1 MRCIQMCTLNCE
13 GELSSVSCKVVLVR
27 LGGISPFT
35 SHMNRVMLLAHHAA
49 KNRWVKHGLRLA
61 GARLRLEDGSGHGI
75 CYGNHMPRNSLI
87 V

>member
-13 GELSSVSCKVVLVR
+13 GELSSVSCKLVLVR
-27 LGGISPFT
+27 PGGISPFT
-35 SHMNRVMLLAHHAA
+35 SHMNTAMLLAHHAA